1 MSQLPLST
9 STNYP
14 NFNRY
19 ERYFDSANSFCCLY
33 TEYGQAINVST
44 RGDVYS
50 FGVMIMEM
58 ITRKRPTNEMFS
70 DGLDLRKWVCSAFP
84 NQVLDI
90 VDISLKHEAYLEE
103 GSGAL
108 HKLEQCCIHILD
120 AGMMCTEENP
130 QKRPLISSVAQRLKN
145 VWKEMEFGTL
155 HMEMGK
161 NVDMSLD

>member
-1 MSQLPLST
+1 ML
-9 STNYP
+9 
-14 NFNRY
+14 
-19 ERYFDSANSFCCLY
+19 
-33 TEYGQAINVST
+33 
-44 RGDVYS
+44 
-50 FGVMIMEM
+50 EM

-108 HKLEQCCIHILD
+108 HKLEQCCIHMLD

-145 VWKEMEFGTL
+145 VWKEMGFGTL
-155 HMEMGK
+155 YMAKEE
-161 NVDMSLD
+161 NVDTSLNLR